1 MGEYDEKCF
10 SNVLSDGYT
19 ICSVLSVRLA
29 VAGNALFHLFVFIW
43 QGLFLYLSSRIQEK
57 NDLPGY
63 EYNKIVWYAIIPV
76 ATLFPPLLPLLAII
90 VGSLYE
96 LRKVSGCKSYKDW
109 IKSQIILNSS
119 EVDNEVEQEF
129 KSVEFDRYNPATG
142 LPMIGGVDIS
152 GNPNGSS
159 RHN

>member
-1 MGEYDEKCF
+1 MK
-10 SNVLSDGYT
+10 NVFQICLVMVIQFVACYLSDWP
-19 ICSVLSVRLA
+19 LPEM
-29 VAGNALFHLFVFIW
+29 LFSIFFVFIW
-43 QGLFLYLSSRIQEK
+43 QGLFLYLSSRIQEG

-76 ATLFPPLLPLLAII
+76 ATLFPPLLTLLAII

-96 LRKVSGCKSYKDW
+96 LRRVSGCKSYKDW

-159 RHN
+159 RNN